1 MPQAWA
7 VASTGGSHD
16 NAEPRAA
23 NGYPDVHCTAGT
35 GMSSI
40 KLEKIR
46 KDIVLMT
53 LDMPGKGANVLTVE
67 VWAELAQVCASLE
80 SDPPAGVVLYS
91 AKPAIFV
98 AGADLIRISKT
109 LDWPDAEII
118 RFCEEGRAIMRTFS
132 RIPSVTVAAV
142 HGACVGGGME
152 LTLWCD
158 HRIASSD
165 RKTRFGLPE
174 VRLGLVPGWA
184 GTVRLPRLIGLEP
197 AVEMVTSGD
206 TIDSARALELG
217 LVTQVVPQSGLVDAA
232 IGVIDEELRSGQFRK
247 RRAAM
252 QGPVATTFAD
262 QEACRKSARERIH
275 GRNLDAAAPLVVLNQ
290 MVDTAR
296 LDHDAACDGESKAM
310 ARVYGS
316 RENRGLL
323 HWFFVDEQSR
333 KLRGDRGGIQPP
345 AVSRVAII
353 GAGQMGRRI
362 ADLCLAGG
370 YSVSVYDAD
379 PGRRESIGREMSSAV
394 KEERLMVAES
404 LEQAVA
410 ADLIVESVVEK
421 LSVKRSL
428 FERIG
433 QMVSDQTL
441 LATNTSTIPV
451 GDIVSTIPNPARMF
465 GLHFCC
471 PVEPLQLVE
480 IVEGSV
486 TSAAAMNAAIEL
498 VRKIR
503 KTPAVVADRP
513 GFVVNRLLC
522 PVFNEALDLLLQGIL
537 QSDIDRAFRE
547 FGFAVGPLEM
557 IDFIGVDT
565 IMYAGETFLRTLP
578 DLVSLNPVL
587 PALVKRGRLGRK
599 SGAGFYR
606 YESAL
611 AEPVIDEEL
620 EKILD
625 RYRNERISLTSA
637 AIIDRL
643 LNPMIAAGRKLLA
656 EGVVSDARDVD
667 LCSVLGTTFPQVRG
681 GLMYWA
687 DELSGFW
694 ETGKRARS

>member
-1 MPQAWA
+1 
-7 VASTGGSHD
+7 
-16 NAEPRAA
+16 
-23 NGYPDVHCTAGT
+23 
-35 GMSSI
+35 MSSI

-46 KDIVLMT
+46 QDIVLLT

-67 VWAELAQVCASLE
+67 VWSDLSRACAELE
-80 SDPPAGVVLYS
+80 SDPPAGVILFS

-98 AGADLIRISKT
+98 AGADLVRISQT
-109 LDWPDAEII
+109 LDWPDTEII

-158 HRIASSD
+158 HRVASDD

-184 GTVRLPRLIGLEP
+184 GTVRLPRLVGLEP
-197 AVEMVTSGD
+197 AVELVTSGD

-217 LVTQVVPQSGLVDAA
+217 IVTCVVPQANLIDVAA
-232 IGVIDEELRSGQFRK
+232 RLIDEEMVSGEFRN
-247 RRAAM
+247 RRKAM
-252 QGPVATTFAD
+252 SGPVARNRMPAD
-262 QEACRKSARERIH
+262 LKEFGQSVSDRIR
-275 GRNLDAAAPLVVLNQ
+275 GRNLDNSAPMVVLSQ
-290 MVDTAR
+290 MIETAG
-296 LDHDAACDGESKAM
+296 LDHDAACAGESKAM

-323 HWFFVDEQSR
+323 HWFFVDEHSR
-333 KLRGDRGGIQPP
+333 KLRGNRDGALPP
-345 AVSRVAII
+345 PVTSVAIV

-362 ADLCLAGG
+362 AELCLLGG
-370 YSVSVYDAD
+370 YTVNLYDAD
-379 PGRRESIGREMSSAV
+379 PERREWARREMANDGKGKGLKV
-394 KEERLMVAES
+394 CES
-404 LEQAVA
+404 LQEVVA
-410 ADLIVESVVEK
+410 ADLVIESVVEK

-433 QMVSDQTL
+433 QMVSHQTL

-451 GDIVSTIPNPARMF
+451 GEIASTVPNPERMF

-480 IVEGSV
+480 IVQGSA
-486 TSAAAMNAAIEL
+486 TSPAILNAAIEL
-498 VRKIR
+498 VRAIR
-503 KTPAVVADRP
+503 KTPVVVADRP

-522 PVFNEALDLLLQGIL
+522 PVFNEALDLLVQGVHE
-537 QSDIDRAFRE
+537 SDIDHAFRE

-599 SGAGFYR
+599 ALTGFYR
-606 YESAL
+606 YESAM
-611 AEPVIDEEL
+611 ADPAIDSGLEE
-620 EKILD
+620 ILK
-625 RYRNERISLTSA
+625 RYRAGQTSLTSSS
-637 AIIDRL
+637 IGERL

-656 EGVVSDARDVD
+656 EGVVSDPRDVD

-681 GLMYWA
+681 GLLYWA
-687 DELSGFW
+687 DELSKFW
-694 ETGKRARS
+694 NTGKRARESVQKI